1 MLPTDSL
8 DAHRIRNHFAFAET
22 DRIVTNNA
30 ATTQPPRELVDLYAS
45 LVPEYENVHRGQSQS
60 SITTTERFEA
70 SFDTIA
76 AWLNAPSRRTIALY
90 RNATEAHNAV
100 MYTLLTEVRDGDNV
114 VTTLLEHNSNYVPW
128 YALCKEILPRFG
140 IRAECRLARFDHATG
155 QLDLEHLA
163 ELVDSR
169 TKIVC
174 CTGASNFLGSR
185 PALSVVRQI
194 CRDSGYVQP
203 DGHDGSLLLVDGAQ
217 LVPSSHVDVAAL
229 DVDYLSFSFHKFL
242 APFGIGVLYAKEQL
256 LQKSLPFLYGGD
268 MIAEGQVGP
277 DHVGYNDLPWKY
289 SAGTPNVLGAII
301 SAESLRLVADLTG
314 NDDEPALF
322 RSDRPIEQPIVRRA
336 MTRLHRHATALT
348 ARAIEQMT
356 TIPGL
361 QIHGP
366 QDAEDRAPL
375 IAFNVQGWHPLEIA
389 ESLGQYRVE
398 ARAGCHCATLAHQE
412 LALDPLASC
421 RLSFALYNTAD
432 DIDRAIDTL
441 RLVLRRQRGRPL

>member
-1 MLPTDSL
+1 MLPTDGL
-8 DAHRIRNHFAFAET
+8 DAHRIRDHFAFAET
-22 DRIVTNNA
+22 GRVVTNNA

-60 SITTTERFEA
+60 SKTTTERFEA

-100 MYTLLTEVRDGDNV
+100 MYTMLTEVRDGDNV

-140 IRAECRLARFDHATG
+140 IHAECRLARFDHATG
-155 QLDLEHLA
+155 QLDLAHLA

-174 CTGASNFLGSR
+174 CTGASNFLGTR
-185 PALSVVRQI
+185 PPLSVVRQI

-203 DGHDGSLLLVDGAQ
+203 DGRDGSLLLVDGAQ

-242 APFGIGVLYAKEQL
+242 APFGIGVLYAKEHL
-256 LQKSLPFLYGGD
+256 LQESLPFLYGGD
-268 MIAEGQVGP
+268 MIAEGQVTP

-289 SAGTPNVLGAII
+289 SAGTPNILGAII
-301 SAESLRLVADLTG
+301 SAESLRLIADLTG
-314 NDDEPALF
+314 DDKEPALF
-322 RSDRPIEQPIVRRA
+322 RSDRPIEQPIVRRT

-348 ARAIEQMT
+348 AYAIEQMT

-366 QDAEDRAPL
+366 QDAANRAPL
-375 IAFNVQGWHPLEIA
+375 IAFNVQGWHPVEIA
-389 ESLGQYRVE
+389 ESLGRYQVE

-432 DIDRAIDTL
+432 DIDRAVDTL
-441 RLVLRRQRGRPL
+441 RWVLRRKSGQPV

>member
-1 MLPTDSL
+1 MLPTDGL
-8 DAHRIRNHFAFAET
+8 DAHRIRDHFAFAET
-22 DRIVTNNA
+22 GRVVTNNA

-60 SITTTERFEA
+60 SKTTTERFEA

-100 MYTLLTEVRDGDNV
+100 MYTMLTEVRDGDNV

-140 IRAECRLARFDHATG
+140 IHAECRLARFDHATG

-174 CTGASNFLGSR
+174 CTGASNFLGTR
-185 PALSVVRQI
+185 PPLSVVRQI

-203 DGHDGSLLLVDGAQ
+203 DGRDGSLLLVDGAQ

-242 APFGIGVLYAKEQL
+242 APFGIGVLYAKEHL
-256 LQKSLPFLYGGD
+256 LQESLPFLFGGD
-268 MIAEGQVGP
+268 MIAEGQVTARP
-277 DHVGYNDLPWKY
+277 C
-289 SAGTPNVLGAII
+289 
-301 SAESLRLVADLTG
+301 RLQR
-314 NDDEPALF
+314 PAL
-322 RSDRPIEQPIVRRA
+322 E
-336 MTRLHRHATALT
+336 
-348 ARAIEQMT
+348 
-356 TIPGL
+356 
-361 QIHGP
+361 
-366 QDAEDRAPL
+366 
-375 IAFNVQGWHPLEIA
+375 
-389 ESLGQYRVE
+389 
-398 ARAGCHCATLAHQE
+398 
-412 LALDPLASC
+412 
-421 RLSFALYNTAD
+421 
-432 DIDRAIDTL
+432 
-441 RLVLRRQRGRPL
+441 VLRRYTQHPRRDHLRGVLAARRRSHRRGRRTSPVQIRSPDRAADRPTDHDAAPPPRHSPHRLRHRADDKHPRTPDPRPPGCRGPCAPDRIQCAGLAPGGNRRVDRPLPGGGARRMSLRHAGAPGAGPRTPRQLPPQLRALQHR

>member
-8 DAHRIRNHFAFAET
+8 DAHRIREHFAFAET
-22 DRIVTNNA
+22 GRVVTNNA
-30 ATTQPPRELVDLYAS
+30 ATTQPPRELVDLYAG

-60 SITTTERFEA
+60 SRTTTERFEA
-70 SFDTIA
+70 SYDTIA

-90 RNATEAHNAV
+90 RNTTEAHNAV
-100 MYTLLTEVRDGDNV
+100 MYTMLTEVRDGDNV

-140 IRAECRLARFDHATG
+140 IRAEYRLARFDHATG

-174 CTGASNFLGSR
+174 CTGASNFLGTDHPCRSFGR
-185 PALSVVRQI
+185 SVVTPATSNPTAATARCCWWTAPSWSRAATWTWPRSTSTTSRSPSTSSSRRSASASCTPRSI
-194 CRDSGYVQP
+194 C
-203 DGHDGSLLLVDGAQ
+203 
-217 LVPSSHVDVAAL
+217 
-229 DVDYLSFSFHKFL
+229 F
-242 APFGIGVLYAKEQL
+242 EE
-256 LQKSLPFLYGGD
+256 SLPFLYGGD
-268 MIAEGQVGP
+268 MIAEGQVRP

-289 SAGTPNVLGAII
+289 SAGTPNILGAII

-314 NDDEPALF
+314 DDEEPALF
-322 RSDRPIEQPIVRRA
+322 RSDRPIEQPIVRRT
-336 MTRLHRHATALT
+336 MTRLHRHTTALT

-366 QDAEDRAPL
+366 QDAADRAPL
-375 IAFNVQGWHPLEIA
+375 IAFNVQGWHPVEIA
-389 ESLGQYRVE
+389 ESLGRYGVE
-398 ARAGCHCATLAHQE
+398 ARAGCHCAPLAHQE
-412 LALDPLASC
+412 LALNPLASC

-432 DIDRAIDTL
+432 DIDRAVDTL
-441 RLVLRRQRGRPL
+441 RRVLREQPRQPV